1 MKNFLLPTVAI
12 VAICVALFESAAGA
26 QSARADGAAAIG
38 ASYSPTATSA
48 LPADYVIGAEDV
60 LSVVFWR
67 EKEMSA
73 DVVVR
78 PDGKISLPLLKDV
91 QAAGYTPEQLTGV
104 LVSAATK
111 YVSQPNATVIVKEIN
126 SRKVFIVGQVAKPG
140 GYPMTGNMTVLELI
154 ALSGDVLEFAKSKN
168 MVVVRKQNDREQRFK
183 FNYKDV
189 LKGKDVQ
196 QNILLKPGDTV
207 IVP

>member
-1 MKNFLLPTVAI
+1 MKNLLLPTVAI
-12 VAICVALFESAAGA
+12 VAICVGLFESAAAA
-26 QSARADGAAAIG
+26 QSARAEGAAAIG
-38 ASYSPTATSA
+38 GSPTATTA

-67 EKEMSA
+67 EKDMSA

-104 LVSAATK
+104 LVSAASK

-168 MVVVRKQNDREQRFK
+168 MVVVRKQNDSEQRFK

-189 LKGKDVQ
+189 LKGKDIQ
-196 QNILLKPGDTV
+196 QNILLKPGDTI

>member
-1 MKNFLLPTVAI
+1 MRHLLLPTVSV
-12 VAICVALFESAAGA
+12 VAICGLFAPATTA
-26 QSARADGAAAIG
+26 QSARADGAAAVG
-38 ASYSPTATSA
+38 STHSPTATKA
-48 LPADYVIGAEDV
+48 LPDGYVIGAEDV

-78 PDGKISLPLLKDV
+78 PDGKISLPLLKDI

-104 LVSAATK
+104 LVSTASK

-126 SRKVFIVGQVAKPG
+126 SRKVFIVGQVTKPG
-140 GYPMTGNMTVLELI
+140 GYPMTGRMTVLELI
-154 ALSGDVLEFAKSKN
+154 ALAGDTLEFAKSKN
-168 MVVVRKQNDREQRFK
+168 VVVVRKEDNGEQRFK

-189 LKGKDVQ
+189 LKGKDVE

>member
-1 MKNFLLPTVAI
+1 MLSVIAI
-12 VAICVALFESAAGA
+12 GGLCEPAAAA
-26 QSARADGAAAIG
+26 QSARSDGSSAVGGTYSTAA
-38 ASYSPTATSA
+38 T

-60 LSVVFWR
+60 LSIVFWR

-91 QAAGYTPEQLTGV
+91 EAAGHTPEQLTGV
-104 LVSAATK
+104 LVKAASK
-111 YVSQPNATVIVKEIN
+111 YISQPNATVIVKEIN

-140 GYPMTGNMTVLELI
+140 GFPLTGNMTVLELI
-154 ALSGDVLEFAKSKN
+154 ALAGDVLEFAKSKDI
-168 MVVVRKQNDREQRFK
+168 VVVRKGEQIERRFR

-189 LKGKDVQ
+189 VKGKNVE
-196 QNILLKPGDTV
+196 QNILLKSGDTV

>member
-1 MKNFLLPTVAI
+1 MKNLLLPAVAI
-12 VAICVALFESAAGA
+12 VAICVGLFESAAAA
-26 QSARADGAAAIG
+26 QSARADGT
-38 ASYSPTATSA
+38 ASVGGTYSPTATPA
-48 LPADYVIGAEDV
+48 VPADYVIGAEDV

-78 PDGKISLPLLKDV
+78 PDGKISLPLLKDI

-104 LVSAATK
+104 LASAASK

-154 ALSGDVLEFAKSKN
+154 ALAGDTLEFAKSKN
-168 MVVVRKQNDREQRFK
+168 VVVVRKENDGEQRFK

-189 LKGKDVQ
+189 LKGKEVQ

>member
-168 MVVVRKQNDREQRFK
+168 MVVVRKQNDSEQRFK